1 MNHPT
6 PDLDRSRLIQMGA
19 IEDPAITQ
27 ILDSFMDALD
37 QRIDEFTAAAAE
49 RESSS
54 LKYLLHKLR
63 GSAGNCGF
71 PAIAELCGRIES
83 EQVEFSQEAFHLVA
97 SRAKAAWQEVKREAA
112 D

>member
-1 MNHPT
+1 
-6 PDLDRSRLIQMGA
+6 MGA

-27 ILDSFMDALD
+27 ILDGFLEALD
-37 QRIDEFTAAAAE
+37 QRIDELAAAASE

-71 PAIAELCGRIES
+71 PAIAELSGRIEVD
-83 EQVEFSQEAFHLVA
+83 QVEFSQEECHLVA